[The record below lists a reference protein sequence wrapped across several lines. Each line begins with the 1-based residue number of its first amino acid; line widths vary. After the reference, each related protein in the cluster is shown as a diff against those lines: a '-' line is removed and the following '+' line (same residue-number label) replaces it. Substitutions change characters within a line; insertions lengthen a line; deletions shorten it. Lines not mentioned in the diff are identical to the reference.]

1 MKYTVHAGHAPQGKL
16 GHGAVGYCDE
26 SDVARSIKNSV
37 ISWLNIDG
45 NLVVDCTYEKAGLQ
59 AVIVSAIKKKINAEQ
74 NVTAN
79 ISIHLNANKKRS
91 KDNKT
96 TGCECWV
103 YTGDNTATNLGN
115 SILRRLSALGFTN
128 RSVKSTTSL
137 GVLKGIK
144 NGGIN
149 ILVEVFFCDDEDDF
163 LLYNKL
169 GTDKIGQAIA
179 EGIVGH
185 SISTA
190 TVHYANQNGKYIYTD
205 KLFGKLDMSPVFN
218 PSYYANTNKD
228 LLKAYGSNNAKLFE
242 HFYTHGMK
250 EGRKACA
257 DFDVQVYKERYSDLK
272 AVYGQDLPKY
282 YMHFCKFGKAEGRKG
297 I

>member
-26 SDVARSIKNSV
+26 STVARSIKNSI
-37 ISWLNIDG
+37 ISWLKIDG

-59 AVIVSAIKKKINAEQ
+59 SVIISGIKKKINAEQ
-74 NVTAN
+74 NVAAN
-79 ISIHLNANKKRS
+79 ISIHLNANKKRA

-103 YTGDNTATNLGN
+103 YSGDKAATNLGN
-115 SILRRLSALGFTN
+115 SILKKLSVHGFTN

-144 NGGIN
+144 NGGLN

-163 LLYNKL
+163 LLYSKI
-169 GTDKIGQAIA
+169 GTDKIGKSIA

-185 SISTA
+185 DISKVSNT
-190 TVHYANQNGKYIYTD
+190 QPGKYIYTD
-205 KLFGKLDMSPVFN
+205 KEFGKLDMSPVFN

-228 LLKAYGSNNAKLFE
+228 LLKVYGSNNAKLFE

-257 DFDVQVYKERYSDLK
+257 DFNVQVYKERYSDLK